1 MADAGNP
8 GAWGVHLY
16 ALISTPTGTG
26 NSGARGARG
35 GEQDDV

>member
-1 MADAGNP
+1 MSGIR

-16 ALISTPTGTG
+16 ALISTPAGTG
-26 NSGARGARG
+26 NPGVWGAPG